1 MYDLQGFIQIAA
13 LIDNGPGNTAPV
25 GELSELSYSFAK
37 SKQYFTK
44 ENLQVELVA
53 FTSKRDELPIKTPAV
68 FSDHVLTVS
77 QWIYQQSIL
86 GNLRNDEVEFQR
98 LLLGQFNSV
107 ISGVQS
113 GAMIQTNSNWFPRWV
128 SWRLETTADKVE
140 DPSDVNNQI
149 ILWFADEDFNQDYTG
164 FEIEVQMPILPVDT
178 FLAVKSVVEKAMEG
192 FNLPDHHNKINE
204 LADGYPYTSL
214 ITNIYTWHD
223 QEDFDSTLPIPM
235 SVIIYGR
242 AGRNP
247 SRIKQ
252 ALRDYILANSSFTV
266 ALGVKVFPEI
276 FTTTKFT
283 IVPGWSIRGIP
294 NEEDVAAL
302 YSPIL
307 PYDFWVKAISRFG
320 EWTVQTITEKNS
332 GAISTPTTDVTDL
345 PSIYKSLNAVVIAGP
360 ENDSRKTTLHDTI
373 PDYALIGTNN
383 ADIARMSKKTT
394 EWLDLFFQ
402 ALIAAEEYH
411 PHSTPLDIVKLVDD
425 VDPNVYFYVFEF
437 DNVEYR
443 VLARKAVWDVPA
455 AEPEA

>member
-44 ENLQVELVA
+44 ESLQVELVA
-53 FTSKRDELPIKTPAV
+53 FTSKRDDVSIKAPAV
-68 FSDHVLTVS
+68 FTDHVLTVS
-77 QWIYQQSIL
+77 QWIYQQAIL

-98 LLLGQFNSV
+98 LLLGQFNSA

-113 GAMIQTNSNWFPRWV
+113 GAMVQTNSNWFPRWV
-128 SWRLETTADKVE
+128 SWTYETTADKVE
-140 DPSDVNNQI
+140 DPSDVKNQI

-178 FLAVKSVVEKAMEG
+178 FLAVKSVVEQAMEG

-204 LADGYPYTSL
+204 LADGYPYTNL

-223 QEDFDSTLPIPM
+223 QEDFDSTLQVPM

-252 ALRDYILANSSFTV
+252 ALRDYILNNSSFTV

-294 NEEDVAAL
+294 NEEDIAAL

-307 PYDFWVKAISRFG
+307 PYDFWVKAITKFG
-320 EWTVQTITEKNS
+320 EWATQTIAEKNS
-332 GAISTPTTDVTDL
+332 GAVSVPTTDVTDL
-345 PSIYKSLNAVVIAGP
+345 PSIYKSLNGVCIAGP
-360 ENDSRKTTLHDTI
+360 ENDSRKTTLHDII
-373 PDYALIGTNN
+373 PDYALIGTTN
-383 ADIARMSKKTT
+383 ADIARMSKNTT
-394 EWLDLFFQ
+394 DWLNLFFQ
-402 ALIAAEEYH
+402 ALVAAEEYH

-425 VDPNVYFYVFEF
+425 TDPNIYFWVFEF
-437 DNVEYR
+437 ENVEYR
-443 VLARKAVWDVPA
+443 ILSRKAVWDVPA
-455 AEPEA
+455 TGEDA

>member
-1 MYDLQGFIQIAA
+1 M
-13 LIDNGPGNTAPV
+13 
-25 GELSELSYSFAK
+25 
-37 SKQYFTK
+37 
-44 ENLQVELVA
+44 
-53 FTSKRDELPIKTPAV
+53 
-68 FSDHVLTVS
+68 
-77 QWIYQQSIL
+77 
-86 GNLRNDEVEFQR
+86 
-98 LLLGQFNSV
+98 GQFNSV

-128 SWRLETTADKVE
+128 SWKLETTADKVE

-214 ITNIYTWHD
+214 ITNIIYTWHD
-223 QEDFDSTLPIPM
+223 QEDLIHSSIPM

-283 IVPGWSIRGIP
+283 IVPGGQFAGFQMRKMLRHYTHRFS
-294 NEEDVAAL
+294 
-302 YSPIL
+302 
-307 PYDFWVKAISRFG
+307 YDFWVKAISRFG

-332 GAISTPTTDVTDL
+332 EQSQLQL
-345 PSIYKSLNAVVIAGP
+345 P
-360 ENDSRKTTLHDTI
+360 
-373 PDYALIGTNN
+373 
-383 ADIARMSKKTT
+383 M
-394 EWLDLFFQ
+394 
-402 ALIAAEEYH
+402 
-411 PHSTPLDIVKLVDD
+411 
-425 VDPNVYFYVFEF
+425 
-437 DNVEYR
+437 
-443 VLARKAVWDVPA
+443 
-455 AEPEA
+455 